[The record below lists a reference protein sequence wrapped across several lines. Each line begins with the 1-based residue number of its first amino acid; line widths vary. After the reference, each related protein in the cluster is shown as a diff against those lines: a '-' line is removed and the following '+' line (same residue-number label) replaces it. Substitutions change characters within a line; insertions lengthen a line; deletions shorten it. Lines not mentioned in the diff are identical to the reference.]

1 MSTIT
6 VNKALYSFSAKDCT
20 IVPVV
25 KKIPSVEVI
34 NYPNTKYNEQQ
45 YILSKTYDF
54 TIPVWCEYIKIEI
67 PTVTSNGK
75 TTPLTNI
82 SITSDTGVTWFDNT
96 TDSNV
101 FTTYVKVTGYIER
114 ADSNDVSVTYSL
126 SLAPTTILSSNKTI
140 TFTIG
145 ESINN
150 YCKIN
155 LSSKNII
162 IDTINL

>member
-1 MSTIT
+1 MH
-6 VNKALYSFSAKDCT
+6 KAGISN
-20 IVPVV
+20 
-25 KKIPSVEVI
+25 IPCGI
-34 NYPNTKYNEQQ
+34 IPTK
-45 YILSKTYDF
+45 
-54 TIPVWCEYIKIEI
+54 YIKIEM
-67 PTVTSNGK
+67 PTVTSNSK

-101 FTTYVKVTGYIER
+101 LTTYVKVTGYIER
-114 ADSNDVSVTYSL
+114 TDSNDVSVTYSL

-145 ESINN
+145 ESINS
-150 YCKIN
+150 YCKTN